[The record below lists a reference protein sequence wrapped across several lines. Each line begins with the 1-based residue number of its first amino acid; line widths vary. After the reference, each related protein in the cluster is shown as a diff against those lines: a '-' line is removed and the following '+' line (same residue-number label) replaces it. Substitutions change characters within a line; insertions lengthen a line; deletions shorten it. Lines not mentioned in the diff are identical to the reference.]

1 MTVSSPSDHAQN
13 WQVDALWQRLSPLL
27 PGIAIEVLART
38 ESTNTV
44 LLDRVRGDYMRGQS
58 GQSDESSPGGQRSLA
73 SYGRRAYDLQPCL
86 LVAEH
91 QTQGRGRMGRIW
103 QSGPSGSL
111 TFSLGLPLALND
123 WSGLSLAVGAAI
135 ADALEPLNP
144 VDAQLPES
152 TPRLQI
158 KWPNDLWLDGRKLG
172 GILIETV
179 GVGAQRMVV
188 IGVGLNV
195 SELPSAQKAPSNFA
209 ALSGSPS
216 PTFSTGFAALDELMH
231 EPKAPAVLAQVAPA
245 MAQALVD
252 FKAAGFDAAAQA
264 AFARRDLTLNRHV
277 TAGPLDGM
285 ARGVNSHGE
294 LLIQTGVGAVQAVS
308 GGEVSVRLA
317 APLAVPLAVPLAPH

>member
-1 MTVSSPSDHAQN
+1 MTLSSPSDAPLN
-13 WQVDALWQRLSPLL
+13 WQIDALWQRLSPLL
-27 PGIAIEVLART
+27 PGIGIEVLART

-44 LLDRVRGDYMRGQS
+44 LLDRVRGATTR
-58 GQSDESSPGGQRSLA
+58 A

-91 QTQGRGRMGRIW
+91 QTQGRGRMGRTW

-135 ADALEPLNP
+135 AEALDPQ
-144 VDAQLPES
+144 VAGIDPE
-152 TPRLQI
+152 TPPRLQI
-158 KWPNDLWLDGRKLG
+158 KWPNDIWLDGRKLG

-179 GVGAQRMVV
+179 SVGAQRMVV

-195 SELPSAQKAPSNFA
+195 SELPMPLKPPPSDFA
-209 ALSGSPS
+209 ALNSGTSP
-216 PTFSTGFAALDELMH
+216 FSTGFAALDELL
-231 EPKAPAVLAQVAPA
+231 PDPGAPAVLAQVAPA
-245 MAQALVD
+245 IARALVD

-277 TAGPLDGM
+277 TAGPLDGL
-285 ARGVNSHGE
+285 ARGVNAQGE

-308 GGEVSVRLA
+308 GGEISVRLVPA
-317 APLAVPLAVPLAPH
+317 ATAAH

>member
-1 MTVSSPSDHAQN
+1 MTLSSPSDAPLN
-13 WQVDALWQRLSPLL
+13 WQIDALWQRLSPLL
-27 PGIAIEVLART
+27 PGIGIEVLART

-44 LLDRVRGDYMRGQS
+44 LLDRVRGATTR
-58 GQSDESSPGGQRSLA
+58 A

-91 QTQGRGRMGRIW
+91 QTQGRGRMGRTW

-111 TFSLGLPLALND
+111 TFSIGLPLALND

-135 ADALEPLNP
+135 AEALDPQVAGIDP
-144 VDAQLPES
+144 QTP
-152 TPRLQI
+152 PRLQI
-158 KWPNDLWLDGRKLG
+158 KWPNDIWLDGRKLG

-179 GVGAQRMVV
+179 SVGAQRMVV

-195 SELPSAQKAPSNFA
+195 SELPMPLKPPPSDFA
-209 ALSGSPS
+209 ALNSGTSP
-216 PTFSTGFAALDELMH
+216 FSTGFAALDELL
-231 EPKAPAVLAQVAPA
+231 PDPGAPAVLAQVAPA
-245 MAQALVD
+245 IARALVD

-277 TAGPLDGM
+277 TAGPLDGL
-285 ARGVNSHGE
+285 ARGVNAQGE

-308 GGEVSVRLA
+308 GGEISVRLVPA
-317 APLAVPLAVPLAPH
+317 ATAAH

>member
-1 MTVSSPSDHAQN
+1 MTLSSPSDAPLN
-13 WQVDALWQRLSPLL
+13 WQIDALWQRLSPLL
-27 PGIAIEVLART
+27 PGIGIEVLART

-44 LLDRVRGDYMRGQS
+44 LLDRVRGATTR
-58 GQSDESSPGGQRSLA
+58 A

-91 QTQGRGRMGRIW
+91 QTQGRGRMGRTW

-135 ADALEPLNP
+135 AEALDPQ
-144 VDAQLPES
+144 VTGTGPE
-152 TPRLQI
+152 TPPRLQI
-158 KWPNDLWLDGRKLG
+158 KWPNDIWLDGRKLG

-179 GVGAQRMVV
+179 SVGAQRMVV

-195 SELPSAQKAPSNFA
+195 SELPMPLKPPPSDFA
-209 ALSGSPS
+209 ALNSGTSP
-216 PTFSTGFAALDELMH
+216 FSTGFAALDELL
-231 EPKAPAVLAQVAPA
+231 PDPGAPAVLAQVAPA
-245 MAQALVD
+245 IARALVD

-277 TAGPLDGM
+277 TAGPLDGL
-285 ARGVNSHGE
+285 ARGVNAQGE

-308 GGEVSVRLA
+308 GGEISVRLVPA
-317 APLAVPLAVPLAPH
+317 ATAAH

>member
-1 MTVSSPSDHAQN
+1 MTLSSPSDAPLN
-13 WQVDALWQRLSPLL
+13 WQIDALWQRLSPLL
-27 PGIAIEVLART
+27 PGIGIEVLART

-44 LLDRVRGDYMRGQS
+44 LLDRVRGATTR
-58 GQSDESSPGGQRSLA
+58 A

-91 QTQGRGRMGRIW
+91 QTQGRGRMGRTW

-111 TFSLGLPLALND
+111 TFSIGLPLALND

-135 ADALEPLNP
+135 AEALDPQVAGIDP
-144 VDAQLPES
+144 QTP
-152 TPRLQI
+152 PRLQI
-158 KWPNDLWLDGRKLG
+158 KWPNDIWLDGRKLG

-179 GVGAQRMVV
+179 SVGAQRMVV

-195 SELPSAQKAPSNFA
+195 SELPMPLKPPPSDFA
-209 ALSGSPS
+209 ALNSGTSP
-216 PTFSTGFAALDELMH
+216 FSTGFAALDELL
-231 EPKAPAVLAQVAPA
+231 PDPGAPAVLAQVAPA
-245 MAQALVD
+245 IVRALVD

-277 TAGPLDGM
+277 TAGPLDGL
-285 ARGVNSHGE
+285 ARGVNAQGE

-308 GGEVSVRLA
+308 GGEISVRLVPA
-317 APLAVPLAVPLAPH
+317 ATAAH

>member
-1 MTVSSPSDHAQN
+1 MTLSSPSDAPLN
-13 WQVDALWQRLSPLL
+13 WQIDALWQRLSPLL
-27 PGIAIEVLART
+27 PGIGIEVLART

-44 LLDRVRGDYMRGQS
+44 LLDRVRGATTR
-58 GQSDESSPGGQRSLA
+58 A

-91 QTQGRGRMGRIW
+91 QTQGRGRMGRTW

-135 ADALEPLNP
+135 AEALDPQVAGIDP
-144 VDAQLPES
+144 QTP
-152 TPRLQI
+152 PRLQI
-158 KWPNDLWLDGRKLG
+158 KWPNDIWLDGRKLG

-179 GVGAQRMVV
+179 SVGAQRMVV

-195 SELPSAQKAPSNFA
+195 SELPMPLKPPPSDFA
-209 ALSGSPS
+209 ALNSGTSP
-216 PTFSTGFAALDELMH
+216 FSTGFAALDELL
-231 EPKAPAVLAQVAPA
+231 PDPGAPAVLAQVAPA
-245 MAQALVD
+245 IARALVD

-277 TAGPLDGM
+277 TAGPLDGL
-285 ARGVNSHGE
+285 ARGVNAQGE

-308 GGEVSVRLA
+308 GGEISVRLVPA
-317 APLAVPLAVPLAPH
+317 ATAAH

>member
-1 MTVSSPSDHAQN
+1 MTVSSPSDRPLN
-13 WQVDALWQRLSPLL
+13 WQIDALWQRLSPLL
-27 PGIAIEVLART
+27 PGIGIEVLART

-44 LLDRVRGDYMRGQS
+44 LLDRVRADYAHGAR
-58 GQSDESSPGGQRSLA
+58 A

-91 QTQGRGRMGRIW
+91 QTQGRGRMGRTW
-103 QSGPSGSL
+103 QSGPRGSL
-111 TFSLGLPLALND
+111 TFSLGLPLELND

-135 ADALEPLNP
+135 ANALDPLNP
-144 VDAQLPES
+144 PDPQCPEA

-179 GVGAQRMVV
+179 SVGPQRMVV

-195 SELPSAQKAPSNFA
+195 SALSTSFKAPSDLA
-209 ALSGSPS
+209 ALASNAA
-216 PTFSTGFAALDELMH
+216 PTFSTGFAALDELLP
-231 EPKAPAVLAQVAPA
+231 EPDAPAVLAQVAPA
-245 MAQALVD
+245 VAQALVD

-285 ARGVNSHGE
+285 ARGVTAQGE

-317 APLAVPLAVPLAPH
+317 VSASGPH

>member
-1 MTVSSPSDHAQN
+1 MTLSSPSDAPLN
-13 WQVDALWQRLSPLL
+13 WQIDALWQRLSPLL
-27 PGIAIEVLART
+27 PGIGIEVLART

-44 LLDRVRGDYMRGQS
+44 LLDRVRGATTR
-58 GQSDESSPGGQRSLA
+58 A

-91 QTQGRGRMGRIW
+91 QTQGRGRMGRTW

-111 TFSLGLPLALND
+111 TFSIGLPLALND

-135 ADALEPLNP
+135 AEALDPQVAGIDP
-144 VDAQLPES
+144 QTP
-152 TPRLQI
+152 PRLQI
-158 KWPNDLWLDGRKLG
+158 KWPNDIWLDGRKLG

-179 GVGAQRMVV
+179 SVGAQRMVV

-195 SELPSAQKAPSNFA
+195 SELPMPLKPPPSDFA
-209 ALSGSPS
+209 ALNSGTSP
-216 PTFSTGFAALDELMH
+216 FSTGFAALDELL
-231 EPKAPAVLAQVAPA
+231 PDPGAPAVLAQVAPA
-245 MAQALVD
+245 IARALVD

-277 TAGPLDGM
+277 TAGPLDGL
-285 ARGVNSHGE
+285 ARGVNPQGE

-308 GGEVSVRLA
+308 GGEISVRLVPA
-317 APLAVPLAVPLAPH
+317 ATAAH

>member
-1 MTVSSPSDHAQN
+1 MTLSSPSDAPLN
-13 WQVDALWQRLSPLL
+13 WQIDALWQRLSPLL
-27 PGIAIEVLART
+27 PGIGIEVLART

-44 LLDRVRGDYMRGQS
+44 LLDRVRGATTR
-58 GQSDESSPGGQRSLA
+58 A

-91 QTQGRGRMGRIW
+91 QTQGRGRMGRTW

-111 TFSLGLPLALND
+111 TFSIGLPLALND

-135 ADALEPLNP
+135 AEALDPQ
-144 VDAQLPES
+144 VTGTGPE
-152 TPRLQI
+152 TPPRLQI
-158 KWPNDLWLDGRKLG
+158 KWPNDIWLDGRKLG

-179 GVGAQRMVV
+179 SVGAQRMVV

-195 SELPSAQKAPSNFA
+195 SELPMPLKPPPSDFA
-209 ALSGSPS
+209 ALNSGTSP
-216 PTFSTGFAALDELMH
+216 FSTGFAALDELL
-231 EPKAPAVLAQVAPA
+231 PDPGAPAVLAQVAPA
-245 MAQALVD
+245 IARALVD

-277 TAGPLDGM
+277 TAGPLDGL
-285 ARGVNSHGE
+285 ARGVNAQGE

-308 GGEVSVRLA
+308 GGEISVRLVPA
-317 APLAVPLAVPLAPH
+317 ATAAH

>member
-1 MTVSSPSDHAQN
+1 MTLSSPSDAPLN
-13 WQVDALWQRLSPLL
+13 WQIDALWQRLSPLL
-27 PGIAIEVLART
+27 PGIGIEVLART

-44 LLDRVRGDYMRGQS
+44 LLDRVRGATTR
-58 GQSDESSPGGQRSLA
+58 A

-91 QTQGRGRMGRIW
+91 QTQGRGRMGRTW

-111 TFSLGLPLALND
+111 TFSIGLPLALND

-135 ADALEPLNP
+135 AEALDPQ
-144 VDAQLPES
+144 VTGTGPE
-152 TPRLQI
+152 TPPRLQI
-158 KWPNDLWLDGRKLG
+158 KWPNDIWLDGRKLG

-179 GVGAQRMVV
+179 SVGAQRMVV

-195 SELPSAQKAPSNFA
+195 SELPMPLKPPPSDFA
-209 ALSGSPS
+209 ALNSGTSP
-216 PTFSTGFAALDELMH
+216 FSTGFAALDELL
-231 EPKAPAVLAQVAPA
+231 PDPGAPAVLAQVAPA
-245 MAQALVD
+245 IARALVD

-277 TAGPLDGM
+277 TAGPLDCL
-285 ARGVNSHGE
+285 ARGVNAQGE

-308 GGEVSVRLA
+308 GGEISVRLVPA
-317 APLAVPLAVPLAPH
+317 ATAAH

>member
-1 MTVSSPSDHAQN
+1 MTLSSPSDHPLN

-27 PGIAIEVLART
+27 PGIGIEVLART

-44 LLDRVRGDYMRGQS
+44 LLDRVRGDHARGHNSRATQ
-58 GQSDESSPGGQRSLA
+58 A

-91 QTQGRGRMGRIW
+91 QTQGRGRMGRSW

-111 TFSLGLPLALND
+111 TFSLGLPLELDD

-135 ADALEPLNP
+135 ADALDPLT
-144 VDAQLPES
+144 EGS

-179 GVGAQRMVV
+179 AVGAQRMVV

-195 SELPSAQKAPSNFA
+195 SELPTSLKAPSDFA
-209 ALSGSPS
+209 ALTSSSTPS
-216 PTFSTGFAALDELMH
+216 FSTGFAALDELL
-231 EPKAPAVLAQVAPA
+231 PDPDAPAVLGQVAPA
-245 MAQALVD
+245 IAQALVD
-252 FKAAGFDAAAQA
+252 FKATGFDAAAQA

-277 TAGPLDGM
+277 TAGPLDGI
-285 ARGVNSHGE
+285 ARGVNAQGE
-294 LLIQTGVGAVQAVS
+294 LLIQTGVGVVQAVS

-317 APLAVPLAVPLAPH
+317 AANTAPH

>member
-1 MTVSSPSDHAQN
+1 MTLSSPSDAPLN
-13 WQVDALWQRLSPLL
+13 WQIDALWQRLSPLL
-27 PGIAIEVLART
+27 PGIGIEVLART

-44 LLDRVRGDYMRGQS
+44 LLDRVRGATTR
-58 GQSDESSPGGQRSLA
+58 A

-91 QTQGRGRMGRIW
+91 QTQGRGRMGRTW

-111 TFSLGLPLALND
+111 TFSIGLPLALND

-135 ADALEPLNP
+135 AEALDPQVAGIDP
-144 VDAQLPES
+144 QTP
-152 TPRLQI
+152 PRLQI
-158 KWPNDLWLDGRKLG
+158 KWPNDIWLDGRKLG

-179 GVGAQRMVV
+179 SVGAQRMVV

-195 SELPSAQKAPSNFA
+195 SELPMPLKPPPSDFA
-209 ALSGSPS
+209 ALSSGTSP
-216 PTFSTGFAALDELMH
+216 FSTGFAALDELL
-231 EPKAPAVLAQVAPA
+231 PDPGAPAVLAQVAPA
-245 MAQALVD
+245 IARALVD

-277 TAGPLDGM
+277 TAGPLDGL
-285 ARGVNSHGE
+285 ARGVNAQGE

-308 GGEVSVRLA
+308 GGEISVRLVPA
-317 APLAVPLAVPLAPH
+317 ATAAH

>member
-1 MTVSSPSDHAQN
+1 MTLSSPSDAPLN
-13 WQVDALWQRLSPLL
+13 WQIDALWQRLSPLL
-27 PGIAIEVLART
+27 PGIGIEVLART

-44 LLDRVRGDYMRGQS
+44 LLDRVRGATTR
-58 GQSDESSPGGQRSLA
+58 A

-91 QTQGRGRMGRIW
+91 QTQGRGRMGRTW

-111 TFSLGLPLALND
+111 TFSIGLPLALND

-135 ADALEPLNP
+135 AEALDPQVAGIDP
-144 VDAQLPES
+144 QTP
-152 TPRLQI
+152 PRLQI
-158 KWPNDLWLDGRKLG
+158 KWPNDIWLDGRTLG

-179 GVGAQRMVV
+179 SVGAQRMVV

-195 SELPSAQKAPSNFA
+195 SELPMPLKPPPSDFA
-209 ALSGSPS
+209 ALNSGTSP
-216 PTFSTGFAALDELMH
+216 FSTGFAALDELL
-231 EPKAPAVLAQVAPA
+231 PDPGAPAVLAQVAPA
-245 MAQALVD
+245 IARALVD

-277 TAGPLDGM
+277 TAGPLDGL
-285 ARGVNSHGE
+285 ARGVNAQGE

-308 GGEVSVRLA
+308 GGEISVRLVPA
-317 APLAVPLAVPLAPH
+317 ATAAH

>member
-1 MTVSSPSDHAQN
+1 MTLSSPSDHALN

-27 PGIAIEVLART
+27 PGLAIEVLART

-44 LLDRVRGDYMRGQS
+44 LLDRVRGEHARGAQS
-58 GQSDESSPGGQRSLA
+58 
-73 SYGRRAYDLQPCL
+73 SYGRRAHDLQPCL

-91 QTQGRGRMGRIW
+91 QTQGRGRMGRSW

-111 TFSLGLPLALND
+111 TFSLGMPLELND

-135 ADALEPLNP
+135 ADALDPQ
-144 VDAQLPES
+144 AAG
-152 TPRLQI
+152 TAPRLHI

-179 GVGAQRMVV
+179 AVGAQRMVV

-195 SELPSAQKAPSNFA
+195 SELPSSIKAPSDFA
-209 ALSGSPS
+209 ALSGNASAA
-216 PTFSTGFAALDELMH
+216 FGTGFAALDELM
-231 EPKAPAVLAQVAPA
+231 PDPDAPGVLAQVAPA
-245 MAQALVD
+245 IAQALVD

-285 ARGVNSHGE
+285 ARGVNAQGE

-317 APLAVPLAVPLAPH
+317 VSPPASSVPH